1 MNLCVQSGGAVGHFD
16 KPTVYRLIKEAGFSS
31 IDLNIDTCF
40 NAGYLKDHMNE
51 GKNPYEKG
59 PEAVIDW
66 YRADIDAIRDAGL
79 YIYQA
84 HAPFPAYRPDAPA
97 AFVDYSI
104 ETFKVALEVCRRIGC
119 GRLIIHGISLTRGDI
134 KHTQKDIDAINE
146 HIYTSLIDTAKETG
160 VIICL
165 ENLFYVHEG
174 AICEGHCS
182 NEYDAVAFIDH
193 LNALAGQECFGICVD
208 TGHLN
213 LVGKNQYKYLTT
225 LGKRIKAFH
234 IHDNDGKSDL
244 HLAPYTGTINWD
256 AFCLGVKDAGYEG
269 DLSFETFR
277 QYIASRYVDSRLLA
291 PWLSLIAATGRVFA
305 ERIQG

>member
-104 ETFKVALEVCRRIGC
+104 ETFKVALEVCRRIGEN
-119 GRLIIHGISLTRGDI
+119 RLRKPIGFESRMPKGLCKTSPFLTQTRKEKNEHEEIPDQAAGPYGQRRRRGNRRGD
-134 KHTQKDIDAINE
+134 
-146 HIYTSLIDTAKETG
+146 Y
-160 VIICL
+160 
-165 ENLFYVHEG
+165 
-174 AICEGHCS
+174 
-182 NEYDAVAFIDH
+182 
-193 LNALAGQECFGICVD
+193 
-208 TGHLN
+208 
-213 LVGKNQYKYLTT
+213 
-225 LGKRIKAFH
+225 
-234 IHDNDGKSDL
+234 
-244 HLAPYTGTINWD
+244 
-256 AFCLGVKDAGYEG
+256 
-269 DLSFETFR
+269 
-277 QYIASRYVDSRLLA
+277 
-291 PWLSLIAATGRVFA
+291 
-305 ERIQG
+305 

>member
-119 GRLIIHGISLTRGDI
+119 GRLIRYCFLI
-134 KHTQKDIDAINE
+134 KLHQLPPAVRRAVPPSAQKPKKPVD
-146 HIYTSLIDTAKETG
+146 KRP
-160 VIICL
+160 II
-165 ENLFYVHEG
+165 
-174 AICEGHCS
+174 
-182 NEYDAVAFIDH
+182 
-193 LNALAGQECFGICVD
+193 
-208 TGHLN
+208 
-213 LVGKNQYKYLTT
+213 
-225 LGKRIKAFH
+225 
-234 IHDNDGKSDL
+234 
-244 HLAPYTGTINWD
+244 
-256 AFCLGVKDAGYEG
+256 
-269 DLSFETFR
+269 
-277 QYIASRYVDSRLLA
+277 
-291 PWLSLIAATGRVFA
+291 
-305 ERIQG
+305 